1 MKIKEEIQKVYVAF
15 DDTKFEDEASCAA
28 YEEEITLKMNFDTLQ
43 AKVDKIECI
52 ECGEAPF
59 SLCYVDD
66 DRYEYRWYR
75 PKNIEEV
82 SALNDFFRIS
92 LEASEMVGEWVCIE
106 IDGGYD
112 DYTGVEDVYITIDFD
127 VSNEHIVNF
136 YKQLGYDVEIKK
148 EPSAVK
154 IRDDAVEKLWEQ
166 LDDIPMDPKTE
177 CIEQPFCHFPAG
189 TNKYDIWEWF
199 GAQHSKGIDALIGK

>member
-1 MKIKEEIQKVYVAF
+1 MKIKEETRKVYIAL
-15 DDTKFEDEASCAA
+15 DNTEFEDEASCAA
-28 YEEEITLKMNFDTLQ
+28 YEEELAKKNNFYALQ

-59 SLCYVDD
+59 SLYYVDD
-66 DRYEYRWYR
+66 ERYEYRWYR
-75 PKNIEEV
+75 PKSIEEV

-92 LEASEMVGEWVCIE
+92 LEASGMVGEWVCLE

-112 DYTGVEDVYITIDFD
+112 GYTGVEDVYITTDFND
-127 VSNEHIVNF
+127 SSEHIVDF
-136 YKQLGYDVEIKK
+136 YAQLGYDVEIKK
-148 EPSAVK
+148 NPSTVK
-154 IRDDAVEKLWEQ
+154 IRDDAVEKLLEQ

-177 CIEQPFCHFPAG
+177 RIEQPFCHFPAG

-199 GAQHSKGIDALIGK
+199 GAQHSKGMDALIGK